1 MKKQMTYWSA
11 VLVLMALPLLQGCSD
26 DFTGPDGRNPG
37 VTVDRLV
44 LSPGTLEIQVG
55 AQVQMNAKMDDQ
67 DIAPRAVEWVS
78 SAPGV
83 AAVSEDGLVEGLA
96 TGVVII
102 TAEYQGTFGTAQVRV
117 ATGGGKAGKGNEEDE
132 RER

>member
-26 DFTGPDGRNPG
+26 DFTGPDGRNPA

-55 AQVQMNAKMDDQ
+55 AQVQINAKMDDQ

-78 SAPGV
+78 SAPGI
-83 AAVSEDGLVEGLA
+83 AAVSEGGLVEGLA

-102 TAEYQGTFGTAQVRV
+102 SAEYQGTYGTAQVRV
-117 ATGGGKAGKGNEEDE
+117 ATAGGGGDKGNDGNEEE
-132 RER
+132 S